1 MPNTES
7 EREAARLLA
16 EIGASPADPEIR
28 AKLVAAIEAAERRGR
43 RQSREDKQSSG

>member
-1 MPNTES
+1 MPDTES

-16 EIGASPADPEIR
+16 EIGASPADPQAC
-28 AKLVAAIEAAERRGR
+28 AKLAAALEAAEQRGR

>member
-16 EIGASPADPEIR
+16 EIGASPSDPEVCR
-28 AKLVAAIEAAERRGR
+28 KLAAALETAEQRGR
-43 RQSREDKQSSG
+43 RQSREEKQSSG